1 MFYTNCKYIVSYVN
15 SLERRKYESTSKFKP
30 TSIKWQTKSEP
41 VIKWSKRK
49 SQSTSYSASTRK
61 FNPTTIK
68 WQKKSE
74 PITKWSYF
82 LFDHLMTGLD
92 FVLHLIVAGLNFL
105 VDSAF
110 LFDHFVD
117 RKFHV
122 EYRLFNPTTIKWQKK
137 SEPITKWSKR

>member
-1 MFYTNCKYIVSYVN
+1 VDWDFLFDHLMTGSDFVCHLIEVGLNLLVD
-15 SLERRKYESTSKFKP
+15 
-30 TSIKWQTKSEP
+30 
-41 VIKWSKRK
+41 
-49 SQSTSYSASTRK
+49 
-61 FNPTTIK
+61 
-68 WQKKSE
+68 
-74 PITKWSYF
+74 SYF

-122 EYRLFNPTTIKWQKK
+122 EYRFVVCY
-137 SEPITKWSKR
+137 